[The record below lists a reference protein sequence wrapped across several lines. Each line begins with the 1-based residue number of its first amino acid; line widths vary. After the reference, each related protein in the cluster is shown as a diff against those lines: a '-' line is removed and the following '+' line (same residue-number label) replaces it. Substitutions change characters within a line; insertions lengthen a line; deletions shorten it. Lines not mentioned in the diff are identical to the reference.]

1 MEPELKTF
9 SEFLDYFQ
17 NESNR
22 GVALT
27 AAAYLDERLHEIL
40 KNFFVNKKES
50 KQLINGH
57 APLGSFYSRTLACY
71 SLGLIEKNEFE
82 ELNIIRKVRNEFAH
96 DWNEANFETKKVAE
110 LVEKLPYGGPEEYE
124 DKSDLRMKFITA
136 VIILLVDLLWRARL
150 VKKEKRKTKSWP
162 NKTRD

>member
-9 SEFLDYFQ
+9 SEFLEYFQ

-40 KNFFVNKKES
+40 KNFLANKKES
-50 KQLINGH
+50 KRLINGH

-71 SLGLIEKNEFE
+71 SLGLIEENEFE
-82 ELNIIRKVRNEFAH
+82 ELTIIRKVRNEFAN
-96 DWNEANFETKKVAE
+96 DWNEANFETQKVSQ

-124 DKSDLRMKFITA
+124 EEADLRMRFITA

-150 VKKEKRKTKSWP
+150 VKKEKRKIKSWP
-162 NKTRD
+162 NKTRN